1 MSVTY
6 LPVYALSENTSP
18 TSSDFIVFQSSA
30 QNGDVQLLSVSNFIS
45 TFLESYIEATEID
58 SSTIDLYTSMGW
70 TAPTQGDEP

>member
-1 MSVTY
+1 MSATY

-58 SSTIDLYTSMGW
+58 SSTTDLYTSMGW
-70 TAPTQGDEP
+70 TAPT